1 MHPYGTVKNPRAV
14 RNVAAGRDDRESE
27 SDEPDDTMAGV
38 ELI

>member
-1 MHPYGTVKNPRAV
+1 MHPYGTVENPQAV
-14 RNVAAGRDDRESE
+14 QKVAGGDERESE